1 MSGSSEKP
9 KGEAFGLHWHRFEMD
24 AARWIVP
31 EKIGSTDELSPRRI
45 MRMLW
50 LYPSLRAMAWFRVA
64 SLARDLGVRVVPLL
78 IQQRLLTRYGLEIGP
93 GADIGGGL
101 YIAHP
106 VGCTLVAERIGENVT
121 IIGATTFGY
130 KVGRGWP
137 TIGDRAYFGVGARVL
152 GRIDIGDDA
161 AVGANA
167 VVVGDVADGVAVVGV
182 PARPIGDSP
191 AIRKARS

>member
-1 MSGSSEKP
+1 MSKLGAWRET
-9 KGEAFGLHWHRFEMD
+9 GDRHWGRLKMD
-24 AARWIVP
+24 AARWVIP
-31 EKIGSTDELSPRRI
+31 EKVVGVDQVTLRRLA
-45 MRMLW
+45 RLLW

-64 SLARDLGVRVVPLL
+64 SFLKDVGVRVVPML
-78 IQQRLLTRYGLEIGP
+78 IQQRLLTRFGLEIGP
-93 GADIGGGL
+93 GADVGGGL

-121 IIGATTFGY
+121 VIGATTFGY

-152 GRIDIGDDA
+152 GTVHVGDDA

-167 VVVGDVADGVAVVGV
+167 VVVGDVDDGTVVVGV
-182 PARPIGDSP
+182 PARPAGRAP
-191 AIRKARS
+191 ALRAARR